1 MVSPLNSHAVHGGTG
16 RGGTADKGAQAGMAR
31 TKKDVVTEFR
41 TGEIIQAA
49 NRVFAERGFD
59 QATMDEIAR
68 EAGVAKG
75 TLYLYY
81 PSKQDIY
88 WAALRRGALE
98 LAAQTA
104 EAVAAAAGAEEK
116 VRAFIAARLRYFEQ
130 HRDLFRIVDSEFG
143 RSFCRHDPPAKEFE
157 ELFLEQVKAL
167 DHLLQQAV
175 RRKAIRAVRTEA
187 VAFALFD
194 ITRGLATQRLR
205 AGSRAPIE
213 DDIAFAF
220 DLTWKGMGHR

>member
-1 MVSPLNSHAVHGGTG
+1 MT
-16 RGGTADKGAQAGMAR
+16 R

-41 TGEIIQAA
+41 TGEILQAA
-49 NRVFAERGFD
+49 YRVFAERGFE
-59 QATMDEIAR
+59 QATMDEIAK

-88 WAALRRGALE
+88 SAALHRSVVE

-104 EAVAAAAGAEEK
+104 EAVAAAPSVEEK
-116 VRAFIAARLRYFEQ
+116 IRAFVASKLHYFEE
-130 HRDLFRIVDSEFG
+130 HRDFFRIYDLEFG
-143 RSFCRHDPPAKEFE
+143 RALCRHGQKAREFD
-157 ELFLEQVKAL
+157 ELYVEQVKAI
-167 DHLLQQAV
+167 DQVLQQAV
-175 RRKAIRAVRTEA
+175 RRKAIRPVRTEA

-194 ITRGLATQRLR
+194 IVRGLVTQRLR
-205 AGSRAPIE
+205 GASRGSIE

-220 DLTWKGMGHR
+220 DLTWKGIGNR

>member
-1 MVSPLNSHAVHGGTG
+1 MP
-16 RGGTADKGAQAGMAR
+16 R

-41 TGEIIQAA
+41 TGEILQAA
-49 NRVFAERGFD
+49 YHVFAERGFE

-88 WAALRRGALE
+88 SAALHRSVVE
-98 LAAQTA
+98 LAARTA
-104 EAVAAAAGAEEK
+104 EAVAGASSIEEK
-116 VRAFIAARLRYFEQ
+116 IQAFIGVKLRYFEE
-130 HRDLFRIVDSEFG
+130 HRDFFRIYDSEFG
-143 RSFCRHDPPAKEFE
+143 RAFCRHGQKARQFD
-157 ELFLEQVKAL
+157 ELYLEQVKAI
-167 DHLLQQAV
+167 DHVLQQSV
-175 RRKAIRAVRTEA
+175 RRKAIRPVRTEA

-194 ITRGLATQRLR
+194 ITRGLVMQRLR
-205 AGSRAPIE
+205 SASRSSIE

-220 DLTWKGMGHR
+220 DLMWKGIGHR